1 MANKSINRQTLNL
14 AQMFVKQIKDSKP
27 QTNPYAQYLERI
39 VTIIK
44 KQRVCNL
51 TSYMEEAGLDFSELH
66 FMNGFNDNEY

>member
-1 MANKSINRQTLNL
+1 VANKSINRQTLNL

-27 QTNPYAQYLERI
+27 QTNPYEQYLERI

-44 KQRVCNL
+44 KQRVSNL

>member
-1 MANKSINRQTLNL
+1 MIDREAIEDYSRLKDGQFESFVQKEIVANKSINRQTLNL

-44 KQRVCNL
+44 K
-51 TSYMEEAGLDFSELH
+51 
-66 FMNGFNDNEY
+66 